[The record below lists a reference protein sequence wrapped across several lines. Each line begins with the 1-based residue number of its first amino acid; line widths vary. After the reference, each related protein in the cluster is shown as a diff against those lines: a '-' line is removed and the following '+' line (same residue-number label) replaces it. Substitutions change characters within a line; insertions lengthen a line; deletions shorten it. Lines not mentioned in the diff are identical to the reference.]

1 MLAKDGMYF
10 FQDGTGERCHNQAR
24 EDGFHDRLIDFV
36 FNLSMIRPAIIFC
49 ALVFVGTSARSQ
61 LSLTGDSP
69 TPTPAV
75 PSPAATA
82 VSMPGA
88 KTTTTMEKRGFF
100 GRVLHPFSSSEVLPK
115 YENRKLRGLV
125 LNLQVSPQPVRLSE
139 TRQLEVRVILKNLG
153 DHMINLE
160 FPTDQRIEVQLLDS
174 GGNVLT
180 KWSENHAIKE
190 TPASVLV
197 NPEEQIE
204 YKELIATRDLT
215 PGRVFT
221 AEAFF
226 PKYPELRIRQKFMTE
241 P

>member
-1 MLAKDGMYF
+1 M
-10 FQDGTGERCHNQAR
+10 
-24 EDGFHDRLIDFV
+24 
-36 FNLSMIRPAIIFC
+36 
-49 ALVFVGTSARSQ
+49 
-61 LSLTGDSP
+61 
-69 TPTPAV
+69 
-75 PSPAATA
+75 
-82 VSMPGA
+82 VS
-88 KTTTTMEKRGFF
+88 
-100 GRVLHPFSSSEVLPK
+100 
-115 YENRKLRGLV
+115 
-125 LNLQVSPQPVRLSE
+125 
-139 TRQLEVRVILKNLG
+139 
-153 DHMINLE
+153 LE

-174 GGNVLT
+174 GGSVLT

-190 TPASVLV
+190 NSATVLV